1 MAQPDGADEPVRLI
15 RRGKRITVSRN
26 AGPPRPVPVQPYS
39 DLLIDIQEVPNI
51 VISDPN
57 DFPPATFLRPL
68 TPTTPTGGMPF
79 DTSGYSPP
87 DPYINYRPPPPPSPV
102 NSIHSITSS
111 VEQEFAWRDE
121 ARAILA
127 SGLYQSG
134 QSSRAPSRGH
144 EDRLAS
150 PSFEGSR
157 PSTPARDPRF
167 DPYAGPE
174 IRKEMMERIERF
186 APPGGYPSSPVT
198 AGIFALSMPAAQ
210 KELFMKGRP
219 LPPDPAVIAQEAA
232 DAEVAEFAPPSSPS
246 HGHSPTRSSGLPATL
261 SPGLPPKSG
270 WKPVPQFTPLPAT
283 PPETTARDKDGRPI
297 FAPKE
302 YYHPS
307 YPSLNYSM
315 LHLMDGWDNFKIS
328 AETPDFAA
336 PRGLEF
342 DVNTR
347 GKLSEKHG
355 DLSAAVKVPNRLAHL
370 GKMVKVPAKGAKPG
384 GKVRSR
390 WRKEDSLLRSESL
403 SQVHNAAEGGDT
415 SMTNTGIPR
424 TPRLSPR
431 GSRLSPDGTPNWDD
445 DLIDLIHEPPPSPVK
460 RRYFSFEATAATP
473 DHGLFHQHAFATIT
487 ADMTISRPTNPGIA
501 RNSKEPGEPWEFAG
515 PADDNCSDYP
525 WPPPLHIASIMK
537 RPFQLA
543 DTWDQHP
550 AASDPRINSVE
561 DFLSALDNPNYTPST
576 KPRPMTRGDRIKASA
591 ARMTDSSSWQTI
603 NSMKSGGGDPDSP
616 AARVKAT
623 KKEKAEKRARREERA
638 NRIVAESES
647 ESSESESDEED
658 SDSGSEYHNDGEEG
672 DDEYDGDTVKKRR
685 VKKNKKATPVK
696 KNRKSAETPA
706 AGELSGHFVEG
717 VFVELAGLH
726 INGKRGPNGRK

>member
-1 MAQPDGADEPVRLI
+1 
-15 RRGKRITVSRN
+15 
-26 AGPPRPVPVQPYS
+26 
-39 DLLIDIQEVPNI
+39 
-51 VISDPN
+51 
-57 DFPPATFLRPL
+57 
-68 TPTTPTGGMPF
+68 
-79 DTSGYSPP
+79 
-87 DPYINYRPPPPPSPV
+87 
-102 NSIHSITSS
+102 

-127 SGLYQSG
+127 SGLYSGSG
-134 QSSRAPSRGH
+134 QSSRAPSRGP
-144 EDRLAS
+144 EDQDRLAS
-150 PSFEGSR
+150 PSLNGSR
-157 PSTPARDPRF
+157 PATPARDPRY
-167 DPYAGPE
+167 DPNAGPE
-174 IRKEMMERIERF
+174 IRREMMERIERF
-186 APPGGYPSSPVT
+186 APPGVYPSSPVT

-210 KELFMKGRP
+210 KELFMKGHP
-219 LPPDPAVIAQEAA
+219 LPPDPAVVAQEAA

-246 HGHSPTRSSGLPATL
+246 RGHSPIR
-261 SPGLPPKSG
+261 SPGLPPNSG
-270 WKPVPQFTPLPAT
+270 WKPAPQFTPLPAA

-297 FAPKE
+297 FAPKA

-328 AETPDFAA
+328 AETPDFAV
-336 PRGLEF
+336 PHGLEF

-355 DLSAAVKVPNRLAHL
+355 DISAAVKAPNRLAHL

-390 WRKEDSLLRSESL
+390 WRKEGSLLRSESL
-403 SQVHNAAEGGDT
+403 SQVHNAAAEGEDT
-415 SMTNTGIPR
+415 SMTGTNTGIPR

-431 GSRLSPDGTPNWDD
+431 GPRLSPDGTPNWDD

-460 RRYFSFEATAATP
+460 RRYFSSEATADTP

-487 ADMTISRPTNPGIA
+487 SDMTISGPTNPRIP
-501 RNSKEPGEPWEFAG
+501 RNPEEPGEPWEFAG
-515 PADDNCSDYP
+515 PADDNCRDYP
-525 WPPPLHIASIMK
+525 WPPPLDIASIMK

-638 NRIVAESES
+638 NRIVADSDTESES
-647 ESSESESDEED
+647 ESELED
-658 SDSGSEYHNDGEEG
+658 SDSGSEYRDDGEEG
-672 DDEYDGDTVKKRR
+672 HDEYDGDIVKKRR
-685 VKKNKKATPVK
+685 VKKNKKASPAK
-696 KNRKSAETPA
+696 KNRKAAETPA
-706 AGELSGHFVEG
+706 TGELSGHFVEG